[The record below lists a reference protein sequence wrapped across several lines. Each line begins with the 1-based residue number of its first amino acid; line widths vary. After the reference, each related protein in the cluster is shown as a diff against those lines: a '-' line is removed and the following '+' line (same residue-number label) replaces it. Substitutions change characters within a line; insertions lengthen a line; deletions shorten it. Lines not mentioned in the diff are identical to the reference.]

1 MTCTNCG
8 QIGRDGVS
16 FCNGCGTALPLTAAT
31 AVGTILA
38 TPVQT
43 TKPCP
48 LCGEQI
54 MQAAIRCRYCSSDLT
69 GPRLQQGGIAL
80 NAPPTAA
87 AQPSIVIQ
95 NVQASQP
102 TLAPHQGFLPHQIK
116 NPGIA
121 MLLSVVIPG
130 GGQFYNGHAGKGIL
144 ILCTFWLIIPWV
156 WGVFDAYSC
165 ANRINR
171 VGF

>member
-8 QIGRDGVS
+8 QTVANGVS
-16 FCNGCGTALPLTAAT
+16 FCSGCGAAVPLLAA
-31 AVGTILA
+31 AGVGTTVAPPI
-38 TPVQT
+38 PT

-54 MQAAIRCRYCSSDLT
+54 MQAAIRCRFCNSDLT
-69 GPRLQQGGIAL
+69 APRQQQGGIVVTG
-80 NAPPTAA
+80 APAA
-87 AQPSIVIQ
+87 GAGQPSIIIQ
-95 NVQASQP
+95 NVQATTQPSQP
-102 TLAPHQGFLPHQIK
+102 VFIPHQIK
-116 NPGIA
+116 NPGLA
-121 MLLSVVIPG
+121 MLLSIIIPG

-144 ILCTFWLIIPWV
+144 ILCTFWLIVPWI
-156 WGVFDAYSC
+156 WGIFDAYTC